1 MMMKRFLG
9 AALITTIAVFVTVA
23 PATFANDVKPQVG
36 HLAPDFTFKDLDGN
50 SVSLSD
56 FRGRPVFFS
65 PWFTGCPVCQREMV
79 EWQAFFESFGDLI
92 SILGINVA
100 DTPQVAADF
109 MKQRGATFP
118 TLSDPTGN
126 FLLKYRVTKM
136 PTMFFVDSEG
146 VIQDISKVSL
156 TADGLAGVFAE
167 KIFGTPILPLSAF
180 DTVDTNT
187 LDTATGKLIDTNGD
201 GQPDGARVDLDGNG
215 TFEATVALFK
225 GHLRGT
231 VPDKNA
237 LKVTQFFKDGF
248 QTIEVD
254 LNADETPEIV
264 VKNLLSDGTLTQ
276 ITVDLDGDGTAELS
290 FP

>member
-237 LKVTQFFKDGF
+237 PKVTQFFKDGF
-248 QTIEVD
+248 QTIDVD